1 MMKDDELYEKAG
13 GLLAS
18 FIGQCVSMA
27 EENWCPSQVDML
39 ERLFGAVLKGV
50 PYDEWEP
57 DERNEEYLKSELD
70 ELYETCS
77 SCPHENDL
85 GKEACDGCGINSSIR
100 NIRMELEE

>member
-1 MMKDDELYEKAG
+1 MEDNGLYQYAGELLG
-13 GLLAS
+13 T
-18 FIGQCVSMA
+18 FIVQCGTMA

-50 PYDEWEP
+50 PYAEWEP
-57 DERNEEYLKSELD
+57 DERNEEYIESGLD

>member
-1 MMKDDELYEKAG
+1 MEDNELYKNAEA
-13 GLLAS
+13 LLAT
-18 FIGQCVSMA
+18 FIVQCGTMA